1 MRFKYFDKGTG
12 RAIGGPRC
20 ASCMHTICEV
30 IGGAR
35 VGGGGGG
42 DGRLVKHDTCPN
54 VCHLRRIRGV
64 NTQPDTI
71 SSLIL
76 WRQTS

>member
-1 MRFKYFDKGTG
+1 MRFKYFDKSAAERLARCVG
-12 RAIGGPRC
+12 ALDPRC
-20 ASCMHTICEV
+20 ASRMHTICEK
-30 IGGAR
+30 IGG
-35 VGGGGGG
+35 
-42 DGRLVKHDTCPN
+42 GRLVKHDTCPN

-64 NTQPDTI
+64 NTQPYTI